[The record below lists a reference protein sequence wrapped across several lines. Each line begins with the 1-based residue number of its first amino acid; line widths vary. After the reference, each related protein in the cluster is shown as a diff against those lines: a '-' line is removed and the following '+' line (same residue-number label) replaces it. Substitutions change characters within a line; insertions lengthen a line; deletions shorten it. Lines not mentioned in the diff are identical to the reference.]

1 MTTLSSWWPYF
12 PASTSSQTMGGFGT
26 STASAMVFPFY
37 VDDAMAFNCINLVIS
52 MSFVSSTVSGQ
63 QTIRHNFGIFSN
75 NAGTLSLISSNSSSI
90 AATVSSISATLSF
103 PMTTNTTGYAY
114 GTVQAT
120 GTAQA
125 QSLFGTAGNRIV
137 QMQFGNSMSLAPGMY
152 WLGLQQW
159 QSTSSAAVGVNTALV
174 GNAMNGTSG
183 VGPIGLS
190 TAAYSASSAYHL
202 GAHGV
207 FTSTGLANHSGT
219 NLPSTM
225 ALTGFNN
232 NLNVMPLFTFV
243 ST

>member
-1 MTTLSSWWPYF
+1 
-12 PASTSSQTMGGFGT
+12 MGAFGT

-63 QTIRHNFGIFSN
+63 QTIRNNFGIFSN

-103 PMTTNTTGYAY
+103 PMTTSTTGYAY